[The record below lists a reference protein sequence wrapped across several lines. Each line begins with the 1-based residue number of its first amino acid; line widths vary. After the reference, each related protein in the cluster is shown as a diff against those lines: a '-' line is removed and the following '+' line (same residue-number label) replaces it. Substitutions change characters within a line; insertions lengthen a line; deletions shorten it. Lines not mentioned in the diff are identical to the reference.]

1 MAIAKIDMGDRT
13 ELLGVRISAMPL
25 VGLSAAATAAIADR
39 SRFILACANPHS
51 LVVARSDPLFHQAL
65 TSCSEIVADGVGV
78 GVACRLAGLA
88 VPPRVTG
95 FDFFSSMMSELNRR
109 GGRTCFFGSSEAVL
123 GRIRQRVATEYKN
136 VHVDV
141 LSPPFGEWPDAVN
154 ESFLRRI
161 SDAKPDVLW
170 VGMTAPRQEKWVH
183 TNAARLEVPVIG
195 SVGAVFDYYAGT
207 VHRAPQWYQEH
218 GLEWL
223 YRLCREPNRLW
234 RRTLLSA
241 PLFLSLAL
249 WQRVT
254 ADR

>member
-1 MAIAKIDMGDRT
+1 MGDGT
-13 ELLGVRISAMPL
+13 ELLGVRISTMPL
-25 VGLSAAATAAIADR
+25 LGLSAAAAAAIGNR

-51 LVVARSDPLFHQAL
+51 LVVARSDALFHQAL

-78 GVACRLAGLA
+78 GVACRLAGLT

-109 GGRTCFFGSSEAVL
+109 RGRAFFFGSSETVL
-123 GRIRQRVATEYKN
+123 GRIRERVAIDYRT

-141 LSPPFGEWPDAVN
+141 LSPPYGEWSDAIN
-154 ESFLRRI
+154 ENFLRQI
-161 SDAKPDVLW
+161 SDAKPDILW
-170 VGMTAPRQEKWVH
+170 VGMTAPRQEKWVNA
-183 TNAARLEVPVIG
+183 NAARLEVPVIG

-207 VHRAPQWYQEH
+207 VYRAPPWYQEH